1 MSLFTVDKE
10 DIPFP
15 GSPQKFFPRLS
26 FHFIH
31 HVHTP
36 VPTMESGWRGPVLFG
51 STPNADIRTPCLV
64 RWNTVTHNSISLA
77 ASRVLSF
84 LLLVY
89 GLHSRQISNTLTWS
103 FYTACVSWENS
114 NIEHHL
120 SIYGEDQEEWSE
132 WVVRLMDSWVN
143 AWIDERL
150 DR

>member
-15 GSPQKFFPRLS
+15 GSPQKSFPGSASILFIMSTLLS
-26 FHFIH
+26 Q
-31 HVHTP
+31 P
-36 VPTMESGWRGPVLFG
+36 WKSGWRGPVLFG

-64 RWNTVTHNSISLA
+64 RWNTVTHNSISLD

-143 AWIDERL
+143 AWID
-150 DR
+150 DRIDR